1 VGAGDLALPLL
12 TYGIGMGMIFVPLF
26 DIIMG
31 EVEDHEVGSASGL
44 LESLQQLGASL
55 GVAAL
60 GTVFF
65 SALDPL
71 PTPERFVD
79 AIGTVNLIA
88 IGVAVV
94 GMAIGFL
101 LPHQA
106 RLQAPAGPTGEE
118 TYEEDR
124 SGLILD
130 TMGR

>member
-1 VGAGDLALPLL
+1 MQGEGINVTAGDLALPLL

-65 SALDPL
+65 SALEPIA
-71 PTPERFVD
+71 TPERFVD
-79 AIGTVNLIA
+79 AIGTVNLVS
-88 IGVAVV
+88 IGLAVL
-94 GMAIGFL
+94 GLAIGFL

-106 RLQAPAGPTGEE
+106 RPQGHTG
-118 TYEEDR
+118 
-124 SGLILD
+124 
-130 TMGR
+130 